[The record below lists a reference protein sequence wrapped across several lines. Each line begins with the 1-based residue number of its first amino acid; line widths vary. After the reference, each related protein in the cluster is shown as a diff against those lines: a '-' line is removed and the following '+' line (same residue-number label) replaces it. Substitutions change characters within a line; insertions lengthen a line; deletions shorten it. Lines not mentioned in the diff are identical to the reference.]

1 MLIPPAFQ
9 RNAVPGVSGPSS
21 RALDTLD
28 CHRGQSSMAETNP
41 HTRSRAAAMKICRSA
56 KAGASRLAS
65 RGIGPEIPR
74 TGVAYLRFRTGHH
87 SPSFTVDTY
96 VHLLRDGPGE
106 PLDLASELSEASGDQ
121 WQIAQGHG
129 S

>member
-1 MLIPPAFQ
+1 MP
-9 RNAVPGVSGPSS
+9 
-21 RALDTLD
+21 RAI
-28 CHRGQSSMAETNP
+28 
-41 HTRSRAAAMKICRSA
+41 RAAAFRDVDEQDRYGLRERAKIGRVA
-56 KAGASRLAS
+56 EVATRVLRQAAEEAGASWTGFHTFRHSCAS
-65 RGIGPEIPR
+65 MLFEGGKNAKQVQ
-74 TGVAYLRFRTGHH
+74 TWLGHH

-121 WQIAQGHG
+121 WQIAQVHG